1 MITKEKTLEAV
12 RSLPDAFSI
21 DDVLQKLIL
30 IEHIEAGLTDIQEG
44 RVHSSEDVRKR
55 FEQWLR

>member
-21 DDVLQKLIL
+21 DDLLQKLIL

-44 RVHSSEDVRKR
+44 RVHASEDVRKC